1 MVLGSIALLL
11 IAADAYTPWL
21 RPVHTW
27 LDRAALPFYWMTSL
41 LARVSEWG
49 EGKVVD
55 RGMLES
61 RNAQLETELLVHK
74 GQLQR
79 MVDLAA
85 ENTRLRSLLNA
96 TQLLKDKVLV
106 TELIGVSPDPL
117 VHAIVIDRG
126 TNDGVNIGQPVLD
139 GDGLMG
145 QVTAVSATHSR
156 VLLITDVSHALPVRV
171 LRNGVRTIAEGTGE
185 YDRLRLRYVSPTLD
199 IQVEDVLV
207 SSGLGGRFPGG
218 YPVGRVTHIERDPGQ
233 AFMEV
238 SVTPTAHLDRSR
250 HLLVVFSATDDL
262 QTRNS
267 IAPR

>member
-1 MVLGSIALLL
+1 ML
-11 IAADAYTPWL
+11 IAVDTYTPWL
-21 RPVHTW
+21 RPAHRW
-27 LDRAALPFYWMTSL
+27 LDRATLPFYWMTSL
-41 LARVSEWG
+41 PARFQEWG
-49 EGKVVD
+49 QDKVVD
-55 RGMLES
+55 RTALET
-61 RNAQLETELLVHK
+61 RNAQLQTELLVYQ

-79 MVDLAA
+79 MVDLAT
-85 ENTRLRSLLNA
+85 ENSRLRTLLNA

-117 VHAIVIDRG
+117 VHVIIIDRG
-126 TNDGVNIGQPVLD
+126 ASDGVNVGQPVLD

-145 QVTAVSATHSR
+145 QVIDVSAHHSR
-156 VLLITDVSHALPVRV
+156 VLLITDVSHGLPVRV
-171 LRNGVRTIAEGTGE
+171 VRNGVRTIAEGTGE

-199 IQVEDVLV
+199 IEVDDLLV

-238 SVTPTAHLDRSR
+238 SVTPSAHLDRSR

-262 QTRNS
+262 QAKDS
-267 IAPR
+267 LAPR

>member
-11 IAADAYTPWL
+11 IAADAYAPWL
-21 RPVHTW
+21 RPVHIW
-27 LDRAALPFYWMTSL
+27 LDRVALPFYWMTSL
-41 LARVSEWG
+41 PARVSEWS
-49 EGKVVD
+49 EGKFVD
-55 RGMLES
+55 RGVLES

-106 TELIGVSPDPL
+106 TELIGVSPDPR

-126 TNDGVNIGQPVLD
+126 TTDGVTIGLPVLD

-145 QVTAVSATHSR
+145 QVIAVSATHSR

-171 LRNGVRTIAEGTGE
+171 LRNGVRTIAEGTGD

-207 SSGLGGRFPGG
+207 SSGVGGRFPGG
-218 YPVGRVTHIERDPGQ
+218 YPVGRVTRIERDPGQ

-250 HLLVVFSATDDL
+250 HLLVVFSVTDDL
-262 QTRNS
+262 QAQDS
-267 IAPR
+267 VAPR